1 MSFVCLIEL
10 RDDLGCGDGRSRDWW
25 KGRYFLDA
33 QLMATQLINKN
44 TFGLKRNDVLA
55 FGLWECWLNMIFYV
69 HWLASHFEINRSVRM
84 ELIQPA
90 LLSVDSWSD
99 NLIESRME
107 HKICKQLPTVSQIGT
122 PVRFRFTLNV
132 LVAAH
137 FLGKNHVTNWLSP
150 RSCMMSPPNRWFI
163 RNEI

>member
-1 MSFVCLIEL
+1 MFWIVEMDGPGIDGKVDIFWMPSWWQHSWSTKIRLVLKEICLGVCC
-10 RDDLGCGDGRSRDWW
+10 LGNMGIG
-25 KGRYFLDA
+25 
-33 QLMATQLINKN
+33 
-44 TFGLKRNDVLA
+44 
-55 FGLWECWLNMIFYV
+55 LNMIFYV

-99 NLIESRME
+99 NLTESRME